1 MPVYT
6 TTLPNGQSV
15 RVMGPANATPETIQQ
30 AALQIAAQR
39 APVSAPDTGERNY
52 SLGTAASK
60 AFSRGT
66 EQIKSSF
73 GDVIPA
79 MVGNALGFDEFAER

>member
-6 TTLPNGQSV
+6 TTLPNGQSIQ
-15 RVMGPANATPETIQQ
+15 VMGPTGATPEDIQQ

-39 APVSAPDTGERNY
+39 TPVLSPDSGKRDY

-60 AFSRGT
+60 GFSRGT
-66 EQIKSSF
+66 ERIKSAF

-79 MVGNALGFDEFAER
+79 MAGKALGFDE

>member
-6 TTLPNGQSV
+6 TTLPNGQSI
-15 RVMGPANATPETIQQ
+15 RVMGPSNATPETIQQ

-39 APVSAPDTGERNY
+39 RAAPYVDTGERNY

-66 EQIKSSF
+66 ERLK
-73 GDVIPA
+73 
-79 MVGNALGFDEFAER
+79 